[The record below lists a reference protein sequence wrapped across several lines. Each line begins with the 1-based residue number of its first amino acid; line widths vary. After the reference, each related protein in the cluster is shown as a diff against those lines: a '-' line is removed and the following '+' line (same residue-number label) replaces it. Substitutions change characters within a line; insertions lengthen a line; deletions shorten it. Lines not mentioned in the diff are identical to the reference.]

1 MHRNDE
7 FMIIFGYKLKRE
19 YPYLCS
25 QFKAK

>member
-1 MHRNDE
+1 MGNNDE
-7 FMIIFGYKLKRE
+7 FMIIFGNMPKRE